1 MSDLSNANKLLL
13 RLDYMLAKQAV
24 TGYRQAETERSD
36 PADDPR
42 ADQFEVED
50 RARKEE
56 AKENPEK
63 KVRTK
68 IYELVHRG
76 GRTFERARTAWV
88 NPKVAE
94 QLEQRKRA
102 SDWIRMLGNYLPIYF
117 VGGYVR
123 DKFFKKVSKDID
135 LVALISLD
143 EAKKVLQQINI
154 EFTEKQNSHSRLQFE
169 VGGMK
174 VDLISTT
181 PDELLD
187 NLRNRDFTINAVA
200 QSVTGQFYDPTRG
213 MEDIKLKWLRSPNN
227 DSVKSFKDDPARIL
241 RGARFLADFPVKAH
255 PSVLKGLKA
264 NSEALSNLKKRR
276 IGFEIVKIMQTEKSW
291 LALQFLADNDQL
303 KFISQDLADMEETK
317 QRGKNHKQTNVW
329 KHTLA
334 ALKHAE
340 STDAIV
346 NLAILFHDVGKNKT
360 GTDNNTH
367 FPGHDKT
374 GAQITTSVLTELGL
388 PKDTVNRVS
397 NIVEN
402 HLFMSK
408 VGPKGDEAEY
418 KKLALTLKGDIERF
432 FKVSEADAKDHK
444 EYDPKWLEI
453 AKKRMAKIKSS
464 KPEKAGEED
473 TDELK
478 KSQQYLVDESIE
490 ILLSHESGL
499 VYVDEMLDA
508 VGIDG

>member
-1 MSDLSNANKLLL
+1 MSKLSNADTLLL
-13 RLDYMLAKQAV
+13 RLDYTLAKQAV
-24 TGYRQAETERSD
+24 AGYRQAQTERSD
-36 PADDPR
+36 PAADPR
-42 ADQFEVED
+42 AEQFEQEGKP
-50 RARKEE
+50 RSEE
-56 AKENPEK
+56 AKEDPSG

-117 VGGYVR
+117 VGGFVR

-135 LVALISLD
+135 LVALVSLE
-143 EAKKVLQQINI
+143 EAKEVLKQINI
-154 EFTEKQNSHSRLQFE
+154 EFTERSNSHSRLQFT

-181 PDELLD
+181 PDELLN
-187 NLRNRDFTINAVA
+187 NLRTRDFTINAVA

-227 DSVKSFKDDPARIL
+227 DSVKSFKEDPARIL
-241 RGARFLADFPVKAH
+241 RGARFLADFPIKAH
-255 PSVLKGLKA
+255 PSVLRGLKA
-264 NSEALSNLKKRR
+264 NSEALSGTKKRR
-276 IGFEIVKIMQTEKSW
+276 IGFELVKIMQTEKSW
-291 LALQFLADNDQL
+291 LGLQFLADNDQL
-303 KFISQDLADMEETK
+303 KFISKDLVAMEETK

-329 KHTLA
+329 KHTIT
-334 ALKHAE
+334 ALKNAA

-346 NLAILFHDVGKNKT
+346 NLAILFHDIGKNKT

-374 GAQITTSVLTELGL
+374 GAQMTTSILTELGL

-408 VGPKGDEAEY
+408 VGPKGDEADY
-418 KKLALTLKGDIERF
+418 KKLAVTLKGDIERF

-453 AKKRMAKIKSS
+453 TKKRMNKIKSS
-464 KPEKAGEED
+464 KPKTAGEED

-499 VYVDEMLDA
+499 VYVDEMLDV
-508 VGIDG
+508 VGING

>member
-1 MSDLSNANKLLL
+1 MALSNSDTLLL
-13 RLDYMLAKQAV
+13 RLDYLLAKQAV
-24 TGYRQAETERSD
+24 PGYQQTATERSD
-36 PADDPR
+36 PATDPR
-42 ADQFEVED
+42 AEQFEIED
-50 RARKEE
+50 KPRSEE
-56 AKENPEK
+56 AKENPTG

-88 NPKVAE
+88 NPHVAE

-135 LVALISLD
+135 LVALISIE
-143 EAKKVLQQINI
+143 EAKKVLDQLNI
-154 EFTEKQNSHSRLQFE
+154 QFKERNNSHARLQFE

-181 PDELLD
+181 PDDLLN
-187 NLRNRDFTINAVA
+187 NLRSRDFTINSVA

-241 RGARFLADFPVKAH
+241 RGARFLADFPIKAH
-255 PSVLKGLKA
+255 PSVLKGLEA
-264 NSEALSNLKKRR
+264 NSEVLSKLKKRR
-276 IGFEIVKIMQTEKSW
+276 LGFELVKIMQTEKSW
-291 LALQFLADNDQL
+291 IAMQFLADNNQL
-303 KFISQDLADMEETK
+303 KFISQDLADMNDTK
-317 QRGKNHKQTNVW
+317 QRGKNHKQSNVW

-334 ALKHAE
+334 ALKNAA

-360 GTDNNTH
+360 ATDNNTQ

-374 GAQITTSVLTELGL
+374 GAQITTSTLTELGL
-388 PKDTVNRVS
+388 PKGTVKRVA
-397 NIVEN
+397 NMVEN
-402 HLFMSK
+402 HLFMVK
-408 VGPKGDEAEY
+408 VGPKGDEADY
-418 KKLALTLKGDIERF
+418 KRLILTLKGDLNRF
-432 FKVSEADAKDHK
+432 FTLTEADAKDHK
-444 EYDPKWLEI
+444 EYNASWLEI
-453 AKKRMAKIKSS
+453 VKKRIDKIKAS
-464 KPEKAGEED
+464 KPEKTGTE
-473 TDELK
+473 ELK
-478 KSQQYLVDESIE
+478 KSQEIILNEAIS
-490 ILLSHESGL
+490 ILLSQESEIE
-499 VYVDEMLDA
+499 YIDEMLET